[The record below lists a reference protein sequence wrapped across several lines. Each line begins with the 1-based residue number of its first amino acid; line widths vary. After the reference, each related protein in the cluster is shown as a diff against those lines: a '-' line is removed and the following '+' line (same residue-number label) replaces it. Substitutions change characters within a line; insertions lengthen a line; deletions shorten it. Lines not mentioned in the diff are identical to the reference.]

1 MANGANRTTEVRKLL
16 KNLTS
21 GDKPHYLA
29 EVVSVDKA
37 NRLAVVLHLQEG
49 TTQEVRL
56 QSALAEAG
64 LLLIPKIGTWVLV
77 AQLNSDG
84 AGSIIQCED
93 LEEVQL
99 LIGDS
104 EMTFKDGLI
113 SFNGGEF
120 KGLVKVEPTVDAFN
134 DLQKEVSDLKLRLTT
149 FETLFN
155 SHTHVSAAPGVPT
168 LIPAPPTSI
177 GDGAPLIQTQV
188 NDLANEKITH

>member
-16 KNLTS
+16 KSLTS

-64 LLLIPKIGTWVLV
+64 LLLIPKIGSWVLV

-99 LIGDS
+99 LIGGS

-120 KGLVKVEPTVDAFN
+120 KGLVKVEPTVKAFN
-134 DLQKEVSDLKLRLTT
+134 DLQKEVGDLKLRLTE

-155 SHTHVSAAPGVPT
+155 SHTHGVAAVGSPT
-168 LIPAPPTSI
+168 AVPAPPTSI

-188 NDLANEKITH
+188 NDLANEKINH